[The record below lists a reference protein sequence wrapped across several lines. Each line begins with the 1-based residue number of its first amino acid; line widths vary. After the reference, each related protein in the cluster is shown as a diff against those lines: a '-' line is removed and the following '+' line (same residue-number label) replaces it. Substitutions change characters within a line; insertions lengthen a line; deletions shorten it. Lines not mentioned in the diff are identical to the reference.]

1 MSRVNV
7 RYIVSDVDAAI
18 PFYTDMLDFKVVM
31 HPAPGLRKL
40 VARGFTIAAQ
50 PAGCRRGL
58 GKLCRLV
65 SFLVQAAGTEY
76 RSKSTT

>member
-31 HPAPGLRKL
+31 HPAPGFASLS
-40 VARGFTIAAQ
+40 RGDLQ
-50 PAGCRRGL
+50 LLLNRPGAGGVD
-58 GKLCRLV
+58 KLCRLV